1 MAYLASQCLKC
12 PPSAAPPCA
21 GLPPRPPEWWRTAF
35 EHSSDCGYNGDCGLA
50 LNFRLPFS
58 ETGPTFPLSQ
68 LSTARHWQD
77 AESMI
82 TERWQSGRSR
92 RTRNAVDRKVPGVR
106 IPPSPPS
113 FALWA
118 SDGTANFAKNKI
130 CAGGYSA
137 TAKDALRSLGEGGPF
152 PMGFGWHGQF

>member
-1 MAYLASQCLKC
+1 MLT
-12 PPSAAPPCA
+12 
-21 GLPPRPPEWWRTAF
+21 G
-35 EHSSDCGYNGDCGLA
+35 
-50 LNFRLPFS
+50 LNFRLPFL

-92 RTRNAVDRKVPGVR
+92 RTRNAVGRKVPGVR

-113 FALWA
+113 FPYQEPLGKGLFFYRYLRGSEKQNGRFNAFEI
-118 SDGTANFAKNKI
+118 SSCFAGPTKGQNDLQKPSVR
-130 CAGGYSA
+130 SA
-137 TAKDALRSLGEGGPF
+137 VKFRCVSFPLNLR
-152 PMGFGWHGQF
+152 

>member
-1 MAYLASQCLKC
+1 MLT
-12 PPSAAPPCA
+12 
-21 GLPPRPPEWWRTAF
+21 G
-35 EHSSDCGYNGDCGLA
+35 

-92 RTRNAVDRKVPGVR
+92 RTRNAVGRKVPGVR

-118 SDGTANFAKNKI
+118 SDGTANFAKHKI
-130 CAGGYSA
+130 LAGRHRA
-137 TAKDALRSLGEGGPF
+137 TAKDALRSLGGGGSSPL
-152 PMGFGWHGQF
+152 GFGWHGQLQSAHYARAHSAVFVLMRAQDSTVQR